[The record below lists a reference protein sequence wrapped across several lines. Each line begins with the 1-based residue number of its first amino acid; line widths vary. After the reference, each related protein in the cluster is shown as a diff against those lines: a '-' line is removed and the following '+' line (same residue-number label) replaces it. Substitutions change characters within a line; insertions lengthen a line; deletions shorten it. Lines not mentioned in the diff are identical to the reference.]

1 MSHDAFV
8 LAAYGA
14 SALVL
19 GGLTLWIMLARRKLL
34 RDLASLEAA
43 GIKRRSES

>member
-1 MSHDAFV
+1 MSHDAFI

-14 SALVL
+14 SILVL
-19 GGLTLWIMLARRKLL
+19 GGLTLWIIAGHRRAT
-34 RDLASLEAA
+34 RDLAALEAA